1 MNWSDE
7 RYVRIYTRDTA
18 DLIAAGWEGR
28 LVLYELI
35 RKVDRSGVLDT
46 GGDLDVMPD
55 MLRIPA
61 EVFRAGLERLRA
73 RGCIRI
79 TSSAIVVPNYQHAQ
93 EAVQSDR
100 LRQRESRAK
109 RRDSAMSQ
117 DVTDGHAESQAVTKR
132 DAVSHDESTSASI
145 HPSMDASADG
155 SMDVYGSTYPQAVT
169 NRDGVVTNRDRAS
182 RNVTESHAPSHGV
195 TDCHSVPSRTVPSRT
210 VLIKD
215 SPILGVDGVDPPALE
230 LGEPPPPRVTP
241 ADLEAVYKLYPR
253 KEGKATGLAKA
264 RKVIRTPADLDA
276 FRSAVTN
283 YAELMRRE
291 GRELRHVKAFD
302 SFMSCWVDYVD
313 PAVLTPEPRPSSN
326 GRARGMSADEM
337 YAKAMELE
345 RQGR

>member
-18 DLIAAGWEGR
+18 DLIAVGWEGR

-117 DVTDGHAESQAVTKR
+117 DVTDGHAVSQAVTKR
-132 DAVSHDESTSASI
+132 DAVSHDGSTAGSI
-145 HPSMDASADG
+145 PPSMDAPADG
-155 SMDVYGSTYPQAVT
+155 SMDVHGSDDPRPVTNRDAAVT
-169 NRDGVVTNRDRAS
+169 NRDSAS
-182 RNVTESHAPSHGV
+182 RNVTESHARSHGV
-195 TDCHSVPSRTVPSRT
+195 TDCHSVPSRTVPDRT
-210 VLIKD
+210 VLKD
-215 SPILGVDGVDPPALE
+215 SPILGGDADPPALE

-241 ADLEAVYKLYPR
+241 ADLECVYKLYPR
-253 KEGKATGLAKA
+253 KEGKAKGLKKA
-264 RKVIRTPADLDA
+264 REVIRTPADLEA

-302 SFMSCWVDYVD
+302 TFVGCWVDYLD
-313 PAVLTPEPRPSSN
+313 PAVLTPPPMPGN
-326 GRARGMSADEM
+326 GRQRGMSADEM
-337 YAKAMELE
+337 YAKALELE